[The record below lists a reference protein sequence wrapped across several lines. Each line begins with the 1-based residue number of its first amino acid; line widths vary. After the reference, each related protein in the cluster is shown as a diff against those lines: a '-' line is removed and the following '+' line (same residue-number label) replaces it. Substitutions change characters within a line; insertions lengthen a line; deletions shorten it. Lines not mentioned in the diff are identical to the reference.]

1 VLESALGDSVQR
13 VSVAASRK
21 VMLDGF
27 LAHRFAADLH
37 LPVRPLGELFGDGLA
52 GWLRSKGVQLDTGIV
67 ASSLEFAAD
76 GRVAAVH
83 VGHRRRDEALPAAA
97 SSEPAR
103 IACRACIVAVP
114 WRAAEKLVPSVMP
127 EGSEAISGSPITAV
141 HLWFDRPV
149 IDLPHAVLLGTL
161 SQWVFRAGDDDGST
175 ERGYCQVVI
184 SGSHDLLGADRN
196 QLRDSV
202 VDELRRLFPHARE
215 ARLLDS
221 RIVTDP
227 QAVVSVRPGIEA
239 VRPAAVT
246 DVPNL
251 FLAGDWTATGWPS
264 TMEGAVRSGR
274 LASSACLSACGA
286 PQATLTPDLPRGR
299 LVRLLSGRA

>member
-1 VLESALGDSVQR
+1 VPWAT
-13 VSVAASRK
+13 AAATSCYR
-21 VMLDGF
+21 
-27 LAHRFAADLH
+27 
-37 LPVRPLGELFGDGLA
+37 
-52 GWLRSKGVQLDTGIV
+52 QL
-67 ASSLEFAAD
+67 
-76 GRVAAVH
+76 
-83 VGHRRRDEALPAAA
+83 A

-114 WRAAEKLVPSVMP
+114 WRAAEKLVPAVMP
-127 EGSEAISGSPITAV
+127 KGSDAISGSPITAV

-161 SQWVFRAGDDDGST
+161 SQWVFRAGNDDGSA

-184 SGSHDLLGADRN
+184 SGSHDLLGADRS

-202 VDELRRLFPHARE
+202 VDELRRLFPQARE

-239 VRPAAVT
+239 VRPAAAT

-274 LASSACLSACGA
+274 LAASACLSACGA
-286 PQATLTPDLPRGR
+286 PQTTLTPDLPRGR